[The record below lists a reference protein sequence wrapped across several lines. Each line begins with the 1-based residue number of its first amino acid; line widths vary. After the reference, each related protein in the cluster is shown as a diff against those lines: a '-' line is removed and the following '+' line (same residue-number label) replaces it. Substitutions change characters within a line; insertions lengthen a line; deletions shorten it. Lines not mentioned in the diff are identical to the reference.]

1 MVDKALDF
9 IASELNA
16 YLRAR
21 TGSITD
27 KVNLTPVVDESG
39 KYAIDEDS
47 IGISIINIEEDR
59 VVKDQ
64 LRDYKQREGMHISSQ
79 PRLKLN
85 LFVMCAANFKKY
97 DQALK
102 YLTHILTFFQAR
114 PVFTQQTHP
123 GLGEDV
129 ERLVIELQ
137 KLNYDQLN
145 QIWAFVGGKQLPSV
159 VYRIGMV
166 SLQDESEI
174 SLQPPI
180 KIINPEIESLEAGK
194 F

>member
-1 MVDKALDF
+1 MVDRVLDF
-9 IASELNA
+9 VASELNA

-21 TGSITD
+21 TGSTSD
-27 KVNLTPVVDESG
+27 KVKLSSIVDETG

-59 VVKDQ
+59 VAKDQ
-64 LRDYKQREGMHISSQ
+64 LRDYKIRDGQHIASQ
-79 PRLKLN
+79 PKLKLN

-102 YLTHILTFFQAR
+102 FLTHILRFFQAR
-114 PVFTQQTHP
+114 TVFAPETYP
-123 GLGEDV
+123 ALGSDI

-137 KLNYDQLN
+137 KLDYDQLN
-145 QIWAFVGGKQLPSV
+145 QIWAYIGGKQLPSV

-174 SLQPPI
+174 SVQPPI
-180 KIINPEIESLEAGK
+180 SALKPEVRGV
-194 F
+194 

>member
-1 MVDKALDF
+1 MDRVLEF
-9 IASELNA
+9 LASELNA

-21 TGSITD
+21 TGSMSD
-27 KVNLTPVVDESG
+27 KVKLSSIVDDAG

-47 IGISIINIEEDR
+47 VGMTIINIEEDR

-64 LRDYKQREGMHISSQ
+64 LRDFKVRGGQHVSTQ
-79 PRLKLN
+79 PKLKLN
-85 LFVMCAANFKKY
+85 LFVMCSANFKKY

-102 YLTHILTFFQAR
+102 YITHILTFFQAR
-114 PVFTQQTHP
+114 PVFAPETYP
-123 GLGEDV
+123 GLGSDI

-145 QIWAFVGGKQLPSV
+145 QIWAYIGGKQLPSV
-159 VYRIGMV
+159 VYRIGMI

-174 SLQPPI
+174 GVQPPI
-180 KIINPEIESLEAGK
+180 VELSPELQSI
-194 F
+194 